1 MLRPSTRRAGAVLAL
16 FMLSVVVRAD
26 NTAQTLPFSQDWANA
41 GLITANDS
49 WSGVPGIIGYRGD
62 GLTTTTGANP
72 QTITLPAIDPGDTPP
87 GVVDVNANQSNPNT
101 FTTGGV
107 TEFAIANPVVA
118 LSGSGTA
125 TAPFVLLHLDTSG
138 HSGIQVSYNLRD
150 IDGST
155 DNAVQPVALQYR
167 VGSSGSFTNI
177 PAGFVADATTGP
189 SLATLVTPVQAT
201 LPGACDNQA
210 LVQVRIIT
218 TNAVGNDEW
227 VGIDDICVGTACFGA
242 GTTTLSID
250 DVNIAEGDAGTTTFR
265 FTVSLSAPAPAGG
278 VTFDVAT
285 ADSTA
290 TTAGNDYLANSLT
303 GQSIPEGSA
312 TYKFDVAVNGDTATE
327 PDETFLVN
335 ISNVVGATVAD
346 GQGRGTIANDDVSLT
361 PIASIQ
367 GPGAS
372 SPLVGASVTTR
383 GVVTGA
389 KTNGFFIQEP
399 DASADAAP
407 ATSEGVFVFTS
418 AAPPA
423 AAAVGNLV
431 QVTGTVAEFVP
442 SGDVLQ
448 PPLTELTSP
457 SVTLISTG
465 QPLPA
470 AVPLGAGFPDP
481 AGPVDQLER
490 LEGMRV
496 QVSSLTVTGPTLG
509 NINEAAAAATTS
521 GVFHGVVTGVARP
534 FREPG
539 IPANDPPPSGTIPP
553 IPRFDANPEL
563 IRVDSDGQPGAVA
576 IDVGAG
582 AVVTGLVGPL
592 DYAFRAYTILPD
604 PGTPPGV
611 TGGPT
616 PAAVTSPT
624 ALEVTVASF
633 NLQRFFDTVDDPAI
647 GEPVLSAAA
656 FDARLKKASRA
667 VRDYLGMPDI
677 LGVQEVE
684 NVTTLQALAAR
695 IGTDAL
701 AATQPDPRYAA
712 YLVEGNDVGGID
724 VGFLVKTAVVAGA
737 TPRVTVS
744 AVVQERDGTL
754 FVNPDASTELLNDR
768 PPLRLNA
775 VVHQASG
782 ASFPLTV
789 IVNHLR
795 SLSGANDTSAG
806 ANGWAT
812 VGDRV
817 RAKRLQQAEDLA
829 SLVQARQAADPA
841 ERIVIAGDFNAF
853 DFNDGL
859 GDSLGVIK
867 GTPAPDNQTAVP
879 GDGVDLVDP
888 DLENLGATPLPA
900 ERYSYVFDGNAQ
912 ALDHVLVNQALV
924 ADTTARRL
932 EHARIGADFPE
943 TARNDAATALRLS
956 DHDPAVAYFSFALPA
971 DLAITKTD
979 GQATA
984 VPGQSLTYTVVAAN
998 AGPNA
1003 VTGASVTDSVPAV
1016 LTGVTWTCVGA
1027 GGGTC
1032 PASGS
1037 RGISETVDLPA
1048 GGSVTFSLT
1057 GMVDTAATGNLS
1069 NMATVAA
1076 PSGIIDPNPA
1086 DNAATDGDS
1095 LTPQADLWIWKTDG
1109 QASAAAGTPITY
1121 TIMASNAGPSD
1132 ASGARVA
1139 DTVPAAIL
1147 GATWTCAGAGGG
1159 ICSASGTG
1167 DIDDTV
1173 DLPVGGSVTYTLT
1186 GTIDAAAVG
1195 SLVNTATV
1203 AAPPGVTDPN
1213 AGNDVATDA
1222 DTLGGL
1228 VYYTVVPCRV
1238 VDTRGGAPVGGPV
1251 LHARE
1256 IRIFA
1261 IAGHCG
1267 IPADARA
1274 VSINMTVT
1282 EPTALGHV
1290 RLFPAESAYY
1300 STVSSINYAAGQ
1312 TRANNAFVTLNAV
1325 GELAAFVSQ
1334 AQGTV
1339 HLIVDVNGYYR

>member
-1 MLRPSTRRAGAVLAL
+1 M
-16 FMLSVVVRAD
+16 
-26 NTAQTLPFSQDWANA
+26 
-41 GLITANDS
+41 
-49 WSGVPGIIGYRGD
+49 
-62 GLTTTTGANP
+62 
-72 QTITLPAIDPGDTPP
+72 
-87 GVVDVNANQSNPNT
+87 NANQTNPDT
-101 FTTGGV
+101 FATGGV

-118 LSGSGTA
+118 LTGSGTA
-125 TAPFVLLHLDTSG
+125 DAPFVLLHLDTSG
-138 HSGIQVSYNLRD
+138 QSGIQVSYNLRD

-189 SLATLVTPVQAT
+189 SLATLVTPVQVT
-201 LPGACDNQA
+201 LPAACDNQA
-210 LVQVRIIT
+210 VVQVRIIT

-227 VGIDDICVGTACFGA
+227 VGIDDICAGTACFGS
-242 GTTTLSID
+242 GTTTLSIN
-250 DVNIAEGDAGTTTFR
+250 DVNIAEGNAGTTAFS

-278 VTFDVAT
+278 VTFDIAT
-285 ADSTA
+285 ADGTA
-290 TTAGNDYLANSLT
+290 TTAGNDYVANSLT

-312 TYKFDVAVNGDTATE
+312 TYTFDVTVNGDTTAE
-327 PDETFLVN
+327 PDETFFVN
-335 ISNVVGATVAD
+335 VTNVA
-346 GQGRGTIANDDVSLT
+346 GRHRRGR
-361 PIASIQ
+361 
-367 GPGAS
+367 PGARHDRQRRRVPHADRVDPGARRDLAPRGHVGHDARRGDRRRRRTAS
-372 SPLVGASVTTR
+372 SSRSPTPAS
-383 GVVTGA
+383 
-389 KTNGFFIQEP
+389 
-399 DASADAAP
+399 DADP

-423 AAAVGNLV
+423 AAAVGNRV

-470 AVPLGAGFPDP
+470 AVPLGIGLPDP
-481 AGPVDQLER
+481 AGAVDQLER

-509 NINEAAAAATTS
+509 NINEAAATATTS
-521 GVFHGVVTGVARP
+521 GVFYGVVTGVARP

-611 TGGPT
+611 AGGPT

-633 NLQRFFDTVDDPAI
+633 NLQRFFDTADDPAI

-656 FDARLKKASRA
+656 FDARLKKASLA
-667 VRDYLGMPDI
+667 IRDYLGMPDI

-684 NVTTLQALAAR
+684 NLTTLQALAAR

-701 AATQPDPRYAA
+701 AATQPDPQYAA

-724 VGFLVKTAVVAGA
+724 VGFLVKTAVVTGA

-744 AVVQERDGTL
+744 DVVQERDGTL

-795 SLSGANDTSAG
+795 SLNGANDTSAG

-829 SLVQARQAADPA
+829 SLVQARQVADPA
-841 ERIVIAGDFNAF
+841 ERIVIVGDFNAF

-888 DLENLGATPLPA
+888 DLDEPRRHAPAGRALLVRVRRQRPGAGPRPRQSGPGRRHDGPA
-900 ERYSYVFDGNAQ
+900 ARAR
-912 ALDHVLVNQALV
+912 AHR
-924 ADTTARRL
+924 RRL
-932 EHARIGADFPE
+932 PGDRPQRRM
-943 TARNDAATALRLS
+943 TNRRLA
-956 DHDPAVAYFSFALPA
+956 DHDPIVAYFS
-971 DLAITKTD
+971 
-979 GQATA
+979 
-984 VPGQSLTYTVVAAN
+984 
-998 AGPNA
+998 
-1003 VTGASVTDSVPAV
+1003 VPAFPGRADRV
-1016 LTGVTWTCVGA
+1016 LDRVGGDQS
-1027 GGGTC
+1027 GG
-1032 PASGS
+1032 
-1037 RGISETVDLPA
+1037 
-1048 GGSVTFSLT
+1048 
-1057 GMVDTAATGNLS
+1057 
-1069 NMATVAA
+1069 AA
-1076 PSGIIDPNPA
+1076 P
-1086 DNAATDGDS
+1086 
-1095 LTPQADLWIWKTDG
+1095 
-1109 QASAAAGTPITY
+1109 
-1121 TIMASNAGPSD
+1121 
-1132 ASGARVA
+1132 
-1139 DTVPAAIL
+1139 
-1147 GATWTCAGAGGG
+1147 
-1159 ICSASGTG
+1159 
-1167 DIDDTV
+1167 
-1173 DLPVGGSVTYTLT
+1173 
-1186 GTIDAAAVG
+1186 
-1195 SLVNTATV
+1195 
-1203 AAPPGVTDPN
+1203 AAPPHVQPTTSSAASSP
-1213 AGNDVATDA
+1213 
-1222 DTLGGL
+1222 
-1228 VYYTVVPCRV
+1228 
-1238 VDTRGGAPVGGPV
+1238 
-1251 LHARE
+1251 
-1256 IRIFA
+1256 FA
-1261 IAGHCG
+1261 ICAATR
-1267 IPADARA
+1267 PA
-1274 VSINMTVT
+1274 
-1282 EPTALGHV
+1282 
-1290 RLFPAESAYY
+1290 
-1300 STVSSINYAAGQ
+1300 
-1312 TRANNAFVTLNAV
+1312 
-1325 GELAAFVSQ
+1325 
-1334 AQGTV
+1334 
-1339 HLIVDVNGYYR
+1339 